1 MFYSVSASFL
11 LFFFVFLKQL
21 FLFRCLHWFLA
32 TQRTHIQSWYFF
44 RFLKTMEV
52 LVSGIFLPV
61 VIRTQARVWHF
72 CWTLIF
78 FLATYLERIFFSWR
92 NNNQIF
98 KASANVSKR
107 VHTNMPDH
115 ERTWENVCID
125 YDTGNAKANIRCI
138 QIFPRMFWQN
148 ILFIEIHI
156 IIIPKYIFFL
166 PANVGHMP
174 T

>member
-1 MFYSVSASFL
+1 MSHYRWHAFVLFSFCIFPFV
-11 LFFFVFLKQL
+11 FFFFLKQL

-78 FLATYLERIFFSWR
+78 FLATYLERIFFFHEETIIKSSR
-92 NNNQIF
+92 LQLMCR
-98 KASANVSKR
+98 NVS
-107 VHTNMPDH
+107 
-115 ERTWENVCID
+115 
-125 YDTGNAKANIRCI
+125 I
-138 QIFPRMFWQN
+138 QICLITNALGKMC
-148 ILFIEIHI
+148 
-156 IIIPKYIFFL
+156 
-166 PANVGHMP
+166 V
-174 T
+174 